1 MNLKMV
7 FREIKYQIADKLFAR
22 ELDETHKRAFIAGV
36 EYAVR
41 NISFDCEVQIDKIQL
56 TKVERKGYEKCQQ
69 VIQDTRKRVVA
80 KAQRIPL

>member
-1 MNLKMV
+1 MNLKMA
-7 FREIKYQIADKLFAR
+7 FREFKYQIADKVFKR

-41 NISFDCEVQIDKIQL
+41 NISFDSEIQIDKIQL

-69 VIQDTRKRVVA
+69 VIQDTRKRIVG
-80 KAQRIPL
+80 KAQRMPL

>member
-7 FREIKYQIADKLFAR
+7 FREFKYQIADKVFKR

-41 NISFDCEVQIDKIQL
+41 NISFDSEIQIDKIQL

-69 VIQDTRKRVVA
+69 VIQDTRKRIVG
-80 KAQRIPL
+80 KAQRMPL

>member
-7 FREIKYQIADKLFAR
+7 FREFKYQIADRVFKR

-41 NISFDCEVQIDKIQL
+41 NISFDSEIQIDKIQL

-69 VIQDTRKRVVA
+69 VIQDTRKRIVG
-80 KAQRIPL
+80 KAQRMPL

>member
-7 FREIKYQIADKLFAR
+7 FREFKYQIADKVFGR

-41 NISFDCEVQIDKIQL
+41 NISFDSEIQIDKIQL

-69 VIQDTRKRVVA
+69 VIQDTRKRIVG